1 MDKLMLYLN
10 AKGVADLWL
19 LVFNGGIATS
29 IFLILLFAS
38 NNSEPARAWHARLAR
53 FAFVAIYGALA
64 ARIWCG
70 LYFTPVEPTE
80 VAVNVIVLWLVWVTR
95 GDISV
100 ILDAVDV
107 VLKRRTRS

>member
-29 IFLILLFAS
+29 IFLTLLFAC

-107 VLKRRTRS
+107 VLKRRARS